1 MVFEH
6 EVIDGIL
13 RINCLNSV
21 YGSTVEDSDVV
32 MSVVID
38 KILEVKKVERII
50 LAETREYEYDFEQT
64 SMLVEIANAFDK
76 LLNHDRILSI
86 SRIVAPGCDKFAST
100 WFNQVQF
107 IVLEMLRRD
116 PIGAYVKVKR
126 MIRDLRFR
134 AEKAKDL
141 RSKRCYEHFINHCLM
156 LIKNTLENTRL
167 IQLVKDKLEGHKV
180 GDRSLYR
187 EIFHPLIRP
196 NFMLTRF
203 MSTPPKEGRPIAKYT
218 LPDGKTIVEIFQI
231 PGKVRPLYF
240 ILPPEFRLSEEK
252 YTILDTAR
260 RYMAEHKPTRTEFT
274 QPEKAREIFLN
285 IGRDLIR
292 ELATSMGVRLTA
304 EELEEL
310 AQILARYTAGFGIL
324 EVVLSDEK
332 IQDIYIN
339 APVGLTPMYV
349 KHADFDECETN
360 LIPTREDAESWATR
374 FRTVSYTHLTLPTTE
389 RV

>member
-64 SMLVEIANAFDK
+64 SMLIEIANAFDK
-76 LLNHDRILSI
+76 LLNQDRILSI

-141 RSKRCYEHFINHCLM
+141 RSKRCYEHFVNHCLM
-156 LIKNTLENTRL
+156 LIKNTFCLLYTSDAAEIRRC
-167 IQLVKDKLEGHKV
+167 
-180 GDRSLYR
+180 RSRWSPY
-187 EIFHPLIRP
+187 H
-196 NFMLTRF
+196 
-203 MSTPPKEGRPIAKYT
+203 
-218 LPDGKTIVEIFQI
+218 
-231 PGKVRPLYF
+231 
-240 ILPPEFRLSEEK
+240 
-252 YTILDTAR
+252 
-260 RYMAEHKPTRTEFT
+260 
-274 QPEKAREIFLN
+274 
-285 IGRDLIR
+285 
-292 ELATSMGVRLTA
+292 
-304 EELEEL
+304 
-310 AQILARYTAGFGIL
+310 
-324 EVVLSDEK
+324 
-332 IQDIYIN
+332 
-339 APVGLTPMYV
+339 
-349 KHADFDECETN
+349 
-360 LIPTREDAESWATR
+360 
-374 FRTVSYTHLTLPTTE
+374 
-389 RV
+389 